1 MVAPAR
7 GEIWWFDPDPVR
19 GHEQGGPR
27 PALVVSASAFN
38 TGPQRLAMVLPI
50 TRARRAYPYRI
61 ELRPEDSGLPDVSYV
76 ICDQLRTVTLDRM
89 LDTRPVGRVSES
101 ILTQAIDH
109 LRAILEVDD
118 GP

>member
-27 PALVVSASAFN
+27 PALIMSASTFN
-38 TGPQRLAMVLPI
+38 AGPQRLAMVLPI
-50 TRARRAYPYRI
+50 TRSPRTYPYRI
-61 ELRPEDSGLPDVSYV
+61 ELLPDESGLPEVSYV

-89 LDTRPVGRVSES
+89 LDSRPVGRVSEDV
-101 ILTQAIDH
+101 LVRAGDH
-109 LRAILEVDD
+109 LRAILELDD
-118 GP
+118 DS